1 MVVMVV
7 VVMVMM
13 VLTMA
18 VVELDLCWWEAK
30 ESVVQMVKLDRKVIR
45 VILEFQASWGPLGI
59 LGHQERMDWRELLGL
74 QVFQG
79 CRGKKVLLDPK
90 ALREFLESQE
100 KKANRAEKESRGPLE
115 SRAKQESRVC
125 QEWTVPEDH
134 LLLFV
139 EVTPS
144 YFFQGFKGHTGDS
157 GPPGP
162 RVTRFLLLVL
172 LEGRQ
177 MHGQFDRSHPTS
189 AVVSSIWD
197 VGVAREPSV
206 SFSFNSSARM
216 KRTLGES
223 LGPWAPL
230 ARKGHQEKMVM
241 PDLQGYRVPEVPGDP
256 RVTVDHQVPQVT
268 LAVQELQAK
277 KEPKERMGA
286 QDFLA
291 SRVPGGHREK
301 QERKEFQA
309 KRGPLGSQESQEPKE
324 KGEILVPK
332 ETKEPL
338 VGRDSLET
346 RESQATKATQD

>member
-1 MVVMVV
+1 
-7 VVMVMM
+7 
-13 VLTMA
+13 
-18 VVELDLCWWEAK
+18 
-30 ESVVQMVKLDRKVIR
+30 MVKLDRKVIR

-59 LGHQERMDWRELLGL
+59 LGHQEQMDWRELLGL

-100 KKANRAEKESRGPLE
+100 KKANRAETESWAPLE

-125 QEWTVPEDH
+125 QERTVPEDH
-134 LLLFV
+134 LASRDIQAIL
-139 EVTPS
+139 
-144 YFFQGFKGHTGDS
+144 
-157 GPPGP
+157 GP
-162 RVTRFLLLVL
+162 LV
-172 LEGRQ
+172 
-177 MHGQFDRSHPTS
+177 
-189 AVVSSIWD
+189 
-197 VGVAREPSV
+197 
-206 SFSFNSSARM
+206 
-216 KRTLGES
+216 LGES

-268 LAVQELQAK
+268 LAIQELQAK

-291 SRVPGGHREK
+291 FRVPGGHREK